1 MIKWKTFAFY
11 MANALPEILR
21 LQQEAFA
28 ALNEPLEQ
36 VLDTCSHGEFL
47 TKTMRANQ
55 DSLDAVVFFDLDCI
69 TLKPGVV
76 ARAVKLAVT
85 QGMVIGCAQQ
95 ANHIEMEKILA
106 RRRTMPTLIRK
117 ITGARI
123 RLWTWLGWDPFYF
136 PDPLIYAAPCFLVV
150 PTKIYQQVG
159 RPTLDVTPRCDAAGE
174 LTIACREHGVKV
186 KCLQPNYCHVPKD
199 KLGNVV
205 RYGLGTVSGHCIFH
219 GFETTYLS
227 NQTSASLF
235 KKYCEK
241 VIAKYG
247 SKPQPS

>member
-1 MIKWKTFAFY
+1 MIKWKTFTFY

-55 DSLDAVVFFDLDCI
+55 DSLDAVVFFDLDFI
-69 TLKPGVV
+69 PLKPGVV